1 MRDKR
6 FRVLGRVRGART
18 RAPKPGLH
26 VKAFDRDLVFDDDL
40 GDTVTNERG
49 EFFLEFTEKAF
60 REVFERRPDLY
71 VRVFDATGTELLATT
86 ERAVRWDASPVEH
99 FEIDIPEE

>member
-1 MRDKR
+1 LSNKR
-6 FRVLGRVRGART
+6 FRVLGRVQGART
-18 RAPKPGLH
+18 REPKPGLL

-40 GDTVTNERG
+40 GDSVTNARG

-60 REVFERRPDLY
+60 REVFETRPDVY
-71 VRVFDATGTELLATT
+71 VRVFDPTGTELLATT